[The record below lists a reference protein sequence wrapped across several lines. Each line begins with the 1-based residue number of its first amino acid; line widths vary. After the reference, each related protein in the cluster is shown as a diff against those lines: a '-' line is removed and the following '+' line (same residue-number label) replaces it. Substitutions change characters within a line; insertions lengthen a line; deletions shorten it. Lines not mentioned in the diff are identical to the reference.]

1 MTARDASQLA
11 ERFASPAAEP
21 AAGPALCAA
30 GAMAA
35 ALIEKACAL
44 SPGAGLEAE
53 HERATDLRS
62 ELLATAERD
71 YAAFEAILLVRRGGG
86 DEREAWRVAAL
97 VLRDAAALLEET
109 HFLADDVAKR
119 CKPALRGEP
128 IAAALLALG
137 AHRAALALAELDEA
151 D

>member
-1 MTARDASQLA
+1 MTGIDAAQLA

-21 AAGPALCAA
+21 AAGPALCAT
-30 GAMAA
+30 GALAA

-71 YAAFEAILLVRRGGG
+71 YAAFQAILLARRGGG
-86 DEREAWRVAAL
+86 DEHEAWRLAAL

-137 AHRAALALAELDEA
+137 AQRAALALAELDEA

>member
-1 MTARDASQLA
+1 VTRPDAAALA

-44 SPGAGLEAE
+44 SPGAGLESE
-53 HERATDLRS
+53 HARATDLRS

-71 YAAFEAILLVRRGGG
+71 YAAFAGVLLARRGGG
-86 DEREAWRVAAL
+86 DERVAWAVAAL
-97 VLRDAAALLEET
+97 VLRDAAALLEEV
-109 HFLADDVAKR
+109 HFLADDVGRR
-119 CKPALRGEP
+119 CKPALSGEP
-128 IAAALLALG
+128 IAAALIALG
-137 AHRAALALAELDEA
+137 AHRAALALAALDEA

>member
-1 MTARDASQLA
+1 VTEHDASQLA
-11 ERFASPAAEP
+11 ARFASPAAEP
-21 AAGPALCAA
+21 AAGPALCAT

-53 HERATDLRS
+53 RARATDLRS

-71 YAAFEAILLVRRGGG
+71 YAAFEAVLLARRGGG

-109 HFLADDVAKR
+109 HFLADDVGRR
-119 CKPALRGEP
+119 CKPALSGEP

-137 AHRAALALAELDEA
+137 AHRAALALAELDES

>member
-1 MTARDASQLA
+1 MSGHDASQLA
-11 ERFASPAAEP
+11 ARFASPAAEP
-21 AAGPALCAA
+21 AAGPALCAV

-53 HERATDLRS
+53 RARAGDLRS

-71 YAAFEAILLVRRGGG
+71 YAAFQAVLLARRSGG
-86 DEREAWRVAAL
+86 DEHEAWGIAAL
-97 VLRDAAALLEET
+97 VLRAAAALLEET
-109 HFLADDVAKR
+109 HFLADDVGTR
-119 CKPALRGEP
+119 CKPELKGEP

-137 AHRAALALAELDEA
+137 AQRAALALAELDES